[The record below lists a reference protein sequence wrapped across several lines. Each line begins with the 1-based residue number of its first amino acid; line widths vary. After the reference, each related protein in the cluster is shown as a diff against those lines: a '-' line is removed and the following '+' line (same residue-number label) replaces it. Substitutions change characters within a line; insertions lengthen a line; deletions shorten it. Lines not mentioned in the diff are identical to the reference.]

1 MLINRFKKVE
11 DKMKNFTTE
20 VKSILKRKQREILGQ
35 KGQSGKLRMCEMNLM
50 AAETYKKKKKE
61 STCELEKVA
70 RMECGGKVELKIQK
84 KHELPE
90 I

>member
-50 AAETYKKKKKE
+50 PEET
-61 STCELEKVA
+61 
-70 RMECGGKVELKIQK
+70 
-84 KHELPE
+84 
-90 I
+90 